1 MPDFPLFNPDKTLP
15 MLSQNKPITY
25 PVTLVNNTGMIHLP
39 KRLTAACEA
48 AILRETFQ
56 WIIENEPVPKKIIL
70 DFSQTIFIDSSGV
83 GILMHILRSV
93 QSCRIELILWG
104 IHPDVK
110 ELFSLL
116 DLDDV
121 FTIESKSEPLNLDVG
136 DQTWETHPSVRSRPK
151 RLLDIV
157 GALVGLSITATVLL
171 PIIIAIQLDNPGP
184 IFFRQTR
191 CGLMGKRF
199 RLWKIRS
206 MVTNA
211 EALKDSVVNQVEGP
225 MFKNSQDPRVT
236 RVGRFLRKT
245 SLDELPQFLNVLQG
259 DMSLVGTRPPTPDE
273 IDRYDI
279 PSWQRL
285 DVKPGMTGEWQVYG
299 RSQVSKFE
307 DVIALDLRYQKRWS
321 LGYDM
326 KLIVKTILVVLT
338 KNSGAY

>member
-1 MPDFPLFNPDKTLP
+1 
-15 MLSQNKPITY
+15 MLSQNKISTY
-25 PVTLVNNTGMIHLP
+25 PVTRVNHTALIHLAD
-39 KRLTAACEA
+39 RLTVVSEA

-56 WIIENEPVPKKIIL
+56 SLIQDQSIPQTIIL
-70 DFSQTIFIDSSGV
+70 DFSRTTFIDSSGIGV
-83 GILMHILRSV
+83 LMYILRNV
-93 QSCRIELILWG
+93 QSKHIELILWG

-110 ELFSLL
+110 ETFVLL

-121 FTIESKSEPLNLDVG
+121 FTIELKSAPLSLDLRRPTKV
-136 DQTWETHPSVRSRPK
+136 THPSVKSRCK
-151 RLLDIV
+151 RAIDIL
-157 GALVGLSITATVLL
+157 GALVGLGITSIVLI

-199 RLWKIRS
+199 RLWKFRS

-211 EALKDSVVNQVEGP
+211 EALKATVINEVEGP
-225 MFKNSQDPRVT
+225 MFKNPKDPRVT
-236 RVGRFLRKT
+236 NVGRFLRKT
-245 SLDELPQFLNVLQG
+245 SLDELPQFINVLMG

-273 IDRYDI
+273 IERYDI
-279 PSWQRL
+279 PNWQRL

-321 LGYDM
+321 LAYDI
-326 KLIVKTILVVLT
+326 KLIIKTILVVLA
-338 KNSGAY
+338 KDSGAY

>member
-1 MPDFPLFNPDKTLP
+1 
-15 MLSQNKPITY
+15 MLSQNKPIIY
-25 PVTLVNNTGMIHLP
+25 PVTLVDNTGMIHLP
-39 KRLTAACEA
+39 KRLSAASEA
-48 AILRETFQ
+48 EILRETFQ
-56 WIIENEPVPKKIIL
+56 LIMQNEPAPRKIIL
-70 DFSQTIFIDSSGV
+70 DFSQTIFIDSSGI
-83 GILMHILRSV
+83 GILMYILRSV
-93 QSCRIELILWG
+93 QSCNTKLILWG

-121 FTIESKSEPLNLDVG
+121 FTIESKSEPLNPDVSRLA
-136 DQTWETHPSVRSRPK
+136 WETHPSVRSRPK
-151 RLLDIV
+151 RSIDIV
-157 GALVGLSITATVLL
+157 GALVGLGITATLLL
-171 PIIIAIQLDNPGP
+171 PIIIAIQLDNPGS

-199 RLWKIRS
+199 RLWKFRS

-211 EALKDSVVNQVEGP
+211 EALKGSVLNQVEGP
-225 MFKNSQDPRVT
+225 MFKNAQDPRVT

-245 SLDELPQFLNVLQG
+245 SLDELPQFLNVLLG

-273 IDRYDI
+273 IERYDI

-321 LGYDM
+321 LAYDM

-338 KNSGAY
+338 KKSGAY

>member
-1 MPDFPLFNPDKTLP
+1 
-15 MLSQNKPITY
+15 MLSQNKLSAY
-25 PVTLVNNTGMIHLP
+25 PVTRVGNTALIHLP
-39 KRLTAACEA
+39 DRLTVVAEA

-56 WIIENEPVPKKIIL
+56 SILQNQPVPQTIIL
-70 DFSQTIFIDSSGV
+70 DFSRTMFIDSSGIGV
-83 GILMHILRSV
+83 LMFILRNV
-93 QSCRIELILWG
+93 QSYSIELILWG

-110 ELFSLL
+110 ETFLLL

-121 FTIESKSEPLNLDVG
+121 FAIEARSEPLSPDLRRPTRV
-136 DQTWETHPSVRSRPK
+136 THPSIRSRSK
-151 RLLDIV
+151 RAIDIA
-157 GALVGLSITATVLL
+157 GALVGLGITAIVLL
-171 PIIIAIQLDNPGP
+171 PIIIAIQLDNPGA

-199 RLWKIRS
+199 RLWKFRS

-211 EALKDSVVNQVEGP
+211 EALKASVINEVEGP
-225 MFKNSQDPRVT
+225 MFKNPKDPRVT

-245 SLDELPQFLNVLQG
+245 SLDELPQFFNVLMG

-273 IDRYDI
+273 IERYDI
-279 PSWQRL
+279 PNWQRL

-321 LGYDM
+321 LAYDL
-326 KLIVKTILVVLT
+326 KLIVKTILVVLA
-338 KNSGAY
+338 KDSGAY

>member
-1 MPDFPLFNPDKTLP
+1 

-25 PVTLVNNTGMIHLP
+25 PITLVGNTGMIHLP
-39 KRLTAACEA
+39 KRLTAAAEA

-56 WIIENEPVPKKIIL
+56 LVIENEPVPEKIIL
-70 DFSQTIFIDSSGV
+70 DFSQTIFIDSSGI
-83 GILMHILRSV
+83 GTLMQILRNV
-93 QSCRIELILWG
+93 QSDSIELILWG
-104 IHPDVK
+104 IHPDIK

-116 DLDDV
+116 DLNDV
-121 FTIESKSEPLNLDVG
+121 FTIESKSEPLSPEVSH
-136 DQTWETHPSVRSRPK
+136 QTWKTHPSVRSRPK

-157 GALVGLSITATVLL
+157 GALVGLSITAMLLL
-171 PIIIAIQLDNPGP
+171 PIIIAIQLDNPGS

-199 RLWKIRS
+199 HLWKFRS

-211 EALKDSVVNQVEGP
+211 EALKASIVNEVEGP
-225 MFKNSQDPRVT
+225 MFKNAQDPRVT

-245 SLDELPQFLNVLQG
+245 SLDELPQFLNVLLG

-299 RSQVSKFE
+299 RSQISKFE

-321 LGYDM
+321 LVYDV
-326 KLIVKTILVVLT
+326 KLIVRTIFVVLI
-338 KNSGAY
+338 KNSGSY

>member
-1 MPDFPLFNPDKTLP
+1 
-15 MLSQNKPITY
+15 MLSQNKPIAY

-39 KRLTAACEA
+39 KRLTAACES
-48 AILRETFQ
+48 AILRQTFQ
-56 WIIENEPVPKKIIL
+56 LVIENESVPKKLIL
-70 DFSQTIFIDSSGV
+70 DFSQTIFIDSSGI
-83 GILMHILRSV
+83 GILMHIFRNV
-93 QSCRIELILWG
+93 QNFSIELILWG
-104 IHPDVK
+104 IRPDIQEV
-110 ELFSLL
+110 FSLL

-121 FTIESKSEPLNLDVG
+121 FIIEPKSEPLSPEVG
-136 DQTWETHPSVRSRPK
+136 NQIWATHPSVRSRPK
-151 RLLDIV
+151 RLIDIV
-157 GALVGLSITATVLL
+157 GALVGLSITAIILL
-171 PIIIAIQLDNPGP
+171 PIVIAIQLDSPGS

-199 RLWKIRS
+199 RLWKFRS

-211 EALKDSVVNQVEGP
+211 EVLKESVVNEVEEP
-225 MFKNSQDPRVT
+225 MFKNAQDPRVT

-307 DVIALDLRYQKRWS
+307 DVIALDLRYQERWS
-321 LGYDM
+321 LVYDM
-326 KLIVKTILVVLT
+326 KLIVKTIFIVLT
-338 KNSGAY
+338 KDSGAY